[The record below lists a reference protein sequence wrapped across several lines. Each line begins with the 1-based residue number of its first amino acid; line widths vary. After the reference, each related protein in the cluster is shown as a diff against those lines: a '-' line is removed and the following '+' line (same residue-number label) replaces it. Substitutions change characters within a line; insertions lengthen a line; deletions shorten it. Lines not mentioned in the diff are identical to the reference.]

1 MHAKIKL
8 ESLIPFGKV
17 RNFFFCRQK
26 IKLQIT
32 GPKLDASSWQFPWKE
47 KKAQQTQK
55 KGPHKMGGERRD
67 QISNKTM
74 IKIYLIYDM

>member
-32 GPKLDASSWQFPWKE
+32 GPKLDASS
-47 KKAQQTQK
+47 
-55 KGPHKMGGERRD
+55 
-67 QISNKTM
+67 
-74 IKIYLIYDM
+74 